1 MLSQS
6 FVYIATEN
14 IQRNVDSKKIDSDL
28 LKNPTVLLYAIT
40 IKDVINQQKKYVK
53 K

>member
-1 MLSQS
+1 MVRFRNFCN
-6 FVYIATEN
+6 FV
-14 IQRNVDSKKIDSDL
+14 L
-28 LKNPTVLLYAIT
+28 FPFKNPTVLPYAIT